1 LSGIQIPE
9 VVTVAINFQRQSDFT
24 ERRRHGRAPIGFSM
38 SVRERSR
45 TAMQVQLVDFSA
57 LGCQVDGLIAIQ
69 RDSQFYVKLPGLE
82 SQPARLIWLDG
93 NRAGLEFEAQFH
105 PAVAARFLPASGSH
119 AAHTILTVPGM
130 HDPLLSQREQ
140 ILSGVAGS
148 DHSPLQRKKQPTGMG
163 LFGRIDRRVSRQ
175 ADHRAERRYNDAVP
189 PSTQLAVE
197 GELAKVI
204 NVSPSG
210 MKVRGNLAERE
221 IGDPV
226 RVEFEG
232 FPEMTGQL
240 VWLNGLDAGI
250 SLPPYSI
257 ELFDPAAG

>member
-1 LSGIQIPE
+1 M
-9 VVTVAINFQRQSDFT
+9 AISFQRQSDFT
-24 ERRRHGRAPIGFSM
+24 ERRRQGRAPIGIAM

-45 TAMQVQLVDFSA
+45 SAMQTQLVDFTA
-57 LGCQVDGLIAIQ
+57 LGCQVDGLVVIQ
-69 RDSQFYVKLPGLE
+69 RDAQFYVKLPGLE
-82 SQPARLIWLDG
+82 SQPARLIWTDG

-119 AAHTILTVPGM
+119 AAHSIAASSAL
-130 HDPLLSQREQ
+130 HDPLLSRREQ
-140 ILSGVAGS
+140 IMAGIAVS

-163 LFGRIDRRVSRQ
+163 MFGRIDRRVSRQ
-175 ADHRAERRYNDAVP
+175 ADHRAERRYSDAVP

-197 GELAKVI
+197 GELAKAL

-210 MKVRGNLAERE
+210 MKVRGNLTARE

-240 VWLNGLDAGI
+240 VWMSGQEAGI
-250 SLPPYSI
+250 SLPPHSI
-257 ELFDPAAG
+257 ELFDQAAG